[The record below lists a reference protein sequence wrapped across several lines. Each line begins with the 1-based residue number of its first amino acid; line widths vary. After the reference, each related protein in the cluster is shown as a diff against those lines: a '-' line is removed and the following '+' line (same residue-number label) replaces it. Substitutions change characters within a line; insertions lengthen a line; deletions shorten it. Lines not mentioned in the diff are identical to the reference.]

1 MHSLKKL
8 NHHYAD
14 EGIYFALRLILFV
27 FILALLLTFSMSALT
42 YIHQG

>member
-8 NHHYAD
+8 THSYVD
-14 EGIYFALRLILFV
+14 EGIYFVLRLILSV